1 MSAQATEVVLPIVE
15 APIEDIV
22 RFHGHMCPGLAMGI
36 RAAEVALREVGSHSS
51 DEEVVAI
58 VETDM
63 CAVDAIQYL
72 TGCTFGK
79 GNLVHRDFG
88 KNAYT
93 FIRRSDGR
101 TVRIAT
107 LPGAFGTDPEQ
118 QELFAKVR
126 QRTASETERARFGE
140 LHQARSQAILE
151 APEQD
156 LYKVEELAG
165 VEVPARARIH
175 RSVTCAECGEP
186 TMETRIR
193 RLEGRELCP
202 ECFERALAA

>member
-1 MSAQATEVVLPIVE
+1 MSAQATEVVRPMAE

-22 RFHGHMCPGLAMGI
+22 RFHGHMCPAW
-36 RAAEVALREVGSHSS
+36 RWGS
-51 DEEVVAI
+51 A
-58 VETDM
+58 
-63 CAVDAIQYL
+63 
-72 TGCTFGK
+72 
-79 GNLVHRDFG
+79 RP
-88 KNAYT
+88 
-93 FIRRSDGR
+93 RS

>member
-1 MSAQATEVVLPIVE
+1 MSAQATEVVRPMAE

-36 RAAEVALREVGSHSS
+36 RAAEVDGPDRHAPRCLRNRPGAAGAVRQGPPAHGLGDRARALR
-51 DEEVVAI
+51 
-58 VETDM
+58 
-63 CAVDAIQYL
+63 
-72 TGCTFGK
+72 
-79 GNLVHRDFG
+79 
-88 KNAYT
+88 
-93 FIRRSDGR
+93 
-101 TVRIAT
+101 
-107 LPGAFGTDPEQ
+107 GA
-118 QELFAKVR
+118 A
-126 QRTASETERARFGE
+126 
-140 LHQARSQAILE
+140 QARSQAILE

-156 LYKVEELAG
+156 LYKVDELAG

-202 ECFERALAA
+202 DCFERALAA